1 VWFDFAF
8 CSVLHARKRA
18 SLDCRTRD
26 GDHLD
31 MLGKFTSIHSKY
43 ISTLPTMSSGLTSL
57 MALNSLY
64 SGSVNAVQDF
74 GDVEP
79 CLVLDILGRGIIMVV
94 PSFAV
99 I

>member
-1 VWFDFAF
+1 M
-8 CSVLHARKRA
+8 
-18 SLDCRTRD
+18 RD
-26 GDHLD
+26 GDHS
-31 MLGKFTSIHSKY
+31 GKFTSILRSKY
-43 ISTLPTMSSGLTSL
+43 ISTLLTMSSGLTSL
-57 MALNSLY
+57 MALKSLY

-79 CLVLDILGRGIIMVV
+79 CLVLDILGCGIIMVV